1 MYVNRE
7 EYLILAAYVGAL
19 THLLKEFTRFL
30 RTGPVPIFDH
40 GFRHGSTGPS
50 HTDRVLRAPETQ
62 KLGSLEE
69 LAGHL
74 TGFLAR
80 AGSATGHCWNR
91 AIGVRSSSAEATSPG
106 ISAFEGGH
114 GPGQTCPVDDP
125 RTGTRS
131 GEGSRFRRRG

>member
-1 MYVNRE
+1 MAFVM
-7 EYLILAAYVGAL
+7 A
-19 THLLKEFTRFL
+19 
-30 RTGPVPIFDH
+30 VPGRRI
-40 GFRHGSTGPS
+40 RIASS
-50 HTDRVLRAPETQ
+50 SAPETQ

-125 RTGTRS
+125 LAKTIS
-131 GEGSRFRRRG
+131 EAAAGSR